1 MKHKR
6 KRTIYYC
13 EKGFY
18 VIVFATLFFL
28 RYRIVCAVVGHIN
41 RVLIPFVIYEMMKK

>member
-1 MKHKR
+1 MSLYLR
-6 KRTIYYC
+6 LC
-13 EKGFY
+13 
-18 VIVFATLFFL
+18 FFL